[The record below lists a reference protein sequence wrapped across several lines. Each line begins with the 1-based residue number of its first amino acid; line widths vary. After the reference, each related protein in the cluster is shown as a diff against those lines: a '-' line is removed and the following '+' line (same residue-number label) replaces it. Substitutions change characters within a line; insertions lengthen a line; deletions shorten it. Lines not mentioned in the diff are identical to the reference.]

1 MSSLQRTLHG
11 TPLAFDLV
19 AEGVRVKEGEL
30 LRRNGRN
37 ARTLAK
43 EDGLRITQV
52 AVAAGGRIPSHSA
65 DGPISIQVLE
75 GDLLVTTADA
85 SHRIRRGG
93 LLTLPAGAPH
103 EVASTDGGVFLLT
116 VWSRLRRVG

>member
-1 MSSLQRTLHG
+1 MSSLQRTLNG
-11 TPLAFDLV
+11 APLAFDLLV
-19 AEGVRVKEGEL
+19 EGVRVKDHAL
-30 LRRNGRN
+30 LRRHGRN

-52 AVAAGGRIPSHSA
+52 ALAAGGLIASHSA

-75 GDLLVTTADA
+75 GDLLVTTPTA
-85 SHRIRRGG
+85 SHRVRRGG

-103 EVASTDGGVFLLT
+103 EVASSAGSVFLLT
-116 VWSRLRRVG
+116 VWSPARRVG